1 MTSVVSRMYLLG
13 GVHPPMA
20 LPTRGCKGG
29 GNFLIKS
36 NFIWKGN
43 YKNKNKIETKRDS
56 NDEVFVYTT
65 IVNIMTVF

>member
-1 MTSVVSRMYLLG
+1 MLLY
-13 GVHPPMA
+13 GVHDFSCKQDVFTGGCTP
-20 LPTRGCKGG
+20 GCKGG

-43 YKNKNKIETKRDS
+43 HKNKNKIETKRDS